1 MIEIQR
7 AKMGIAAPAQN
18 GGTVTSNST
27 SGGTSRIMVGSSHT
41 QDERLRN
48 FLTRLKDTKPTV
60 PPSLTRRILN
70 KQGVGFAD
78 PLVSTIVSSAAD
90 QFLATVLSQ
99 ALVCRDRRLKGEELA
114 KKEKRE
120 LDRVEKRRRAE
131 EKSIESKKRKLEA
144 DLEEMVKKGSKG
156 SLKHD
161 KVSSELMHLLET
173 NTFDEVGKKN
183 CIDDEE
189 NYYKS
194 QEARSESGEDN
205 SNKNIDSQNYEED
218 EFDEDESDDEDDD
231 KDLLHLRDLVRPL
244 GGWGFSLAGKMG
256 LAPEHKAST
265 KVPKDKSEES
275 DAVDDEDGLDGDVD
289 GADVVDDED
298 DEVAAE
304 KTPVRKKK
312 VAKGSPSKNDGKS
325 TPVPRKA
332 PNT

>member
-1 MIEIQR
+1 VDIISSQLVKFCDIMSERMIEIQR

-18 GGTVTSNST
+18 GGTGASNS
-27 SGGTSRIMVGSSHT
+27 SSEGTSRIVVDSSHT

-48 FLTRLKDTKPTV
+48 FLTRLKDAKPTV

-161 KVSSELMHLLET
+161 KVSSELIHLLET
-173 NTFDEVGKKN
+173 NTFDVVGKKN

-189 NYYKS
+189 NYYRS
-194 QEARSESGEDN
+194 QEARSASGEDN
-205 SNKNIDSQNYEED
+205 NDNGIDNQNYEED

-244 GGWGFSLAGKMG
+244 GSWGFSLAGKMG

-265 KVPKDKSEES
+265 KVPNDKSDEN
-275 DAVDDEDGLDGDVD
+275 DVVDDEDGLDGEDG
-289 GADVVDDED
+289 GADL
-298 DEVAAE
+298 E
-304 KTPVRKKK
+304 KH
-312 VAKGSPSKNDGKS
+312 
-325 TPVPRKA
+325 
-332 PNT
+332 